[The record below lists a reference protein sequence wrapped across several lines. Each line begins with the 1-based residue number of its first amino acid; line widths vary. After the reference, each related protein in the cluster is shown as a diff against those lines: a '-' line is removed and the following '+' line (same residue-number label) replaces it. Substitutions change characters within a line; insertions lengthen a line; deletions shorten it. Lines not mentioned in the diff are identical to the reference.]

1 MESKILYTIGNCMT
15 MGVELDNP
23 EVESYPYLLS
33 QKLGCELINQAEPAS
48 SNDWI
53 FRKSVE
59 WIATNDTSKVHTFI
73 VGWSSP
79 DRREENFKFFYGG
92 PSQIECGFRKRD
104 DHYDIIKEKIGKLS
118 RVVKEHIHL
127 GKEDSTSKVISELLY
142 NRELSLIKT
151 LTYVYSLQELLKSKN
166 INYVFFFPGWY
177 NILMKEKGISDIY
190 LHIDKKYC
198 IEQTI
203 DDTKKG
209 NWVSWY
215 SEDSEILSGRHPN
228 KKEHQWMSDK
238 LYHFIGDKY
247 GF

>member
-15 MGVELDNP
+15 LGVELDNP

-127 GKEDSTSKVISELLY
+127 GKEDSTSKV
-142 NRELSLIKT
+142 
-151 LTYVYSLQELLKSKN
+151 KSKN

-177 NILMKEKGISDIY
+177 GILMKEKGISDIY

-228 KKEHQWMSDK
+228 KKEHKWMSDK
-238 LYHFIGDKY
+238 LYHFIGAKY